1 MERRATEYNR
11 TIQRPRMKQSRRSYA
26 AEGVLASPRE
36 ERLGGSEYRQVGK
49 RGYEGARGRE
59 KERKKGKK
67 RRKKLDRE

>member
-1 MERRATEYNR
+1 
-11 TIQRPRMKQSRRSYA
+11 MKQSRRSYA

-59 KERKKGKK
+59 KERKGK
-67 RRKKLDRE
+67 RRGKSWTENRAGTYTA